1 MHQRSAMNNP
11 DLLAWILRHYAVF
24 TLVLVRV
31 AAMLFLMPVFS
42 SATVPMRIRAA
53 MAVVLSVMLTPV
65 VPWGPEQL
73 PASPVGFLLLAVA
86 ELFAGMSL
94 ALMMRLIFGGLQT
107 AGQMVSIQMGFSV
120 ANVMDPISGTQSAI
134 LAHFTYIIA
143 LLLFLATDGHLVI
156 VRYLYQSFELLS
168 PGRLVLSAPLFDIMM
183 DMCRE
188 MFILSIKI
196 LAPVMVVLLFS
207 QVALGILA
215 KMVPQINML
224 IVSFGLN
231 IALGLFF
238 LGLSMQVFW
247 PVLGRSFE
255 RCFRLMPAAMRV
267 MAGG

>member
-1 MHQRSAMNNP
+1 MTSP
-11 DLLAWILRHYAVF
+11 DLLAWIMRHYAVF

-42 SATVPMRIRAA
+42 SNTIPVRVRAA
-53 MAVVLSVMLTPV
+53 VALVLSLMLTPV
-65 VPWGPEQL
+65 VPWGPDQL
-73 PASPVGFLLLAVA
+73 PSSPLGFLLLGVA
-86 ELFAGMSL
+86 ELFTGMSL
-94 ALMMRLIFGGLQT
+94 ALMMRLIFAGLQT

-120 ANVMDPISGTQSAI
+120 ANVMDPVSGTQSAI
-134 LAHFTYIIA
+134 LAHFAYIIA
-143 LLLFLATDGHLVI
+143 LLLFLSTDGHLVI
-156 VRYLYQSFELLS
+156 LRYVYQSFDLLA
-168 PGRLVLSAPLFDIMM
+168 PGRLVLSAPLSEIMM
-183 DMCRE
+183 EMCRE

-196 LAPVMVVLLFS
+196 LAPVMVVLLFA

-224 IVSFGLN
+224 IVSFGIN

-238 LGLSMQVFW
+238 MGLSMQVFW

-255 RCFRLMPAAMRV
+255 RCFRLMPAAMRI